1 MEVLKYNYKF
11 FHITPIEEW
20 GQCPFPLYF
29 VCFYTTPYFFGLTG
43 VTCWIFIP
51 HPGIKPLPPAGEAQG
66 LNHWTAR
73 EVPVSSTFE

>member
-11 FHITPIEEW
+11 FHVTPIEKW

-29 VCFYTTPYFFGLTG
+29 VCFYITPHH
-43 VTCWIFIP
+43 VTCGIFIP

-66 LNHWTAR
+66 HNHWTAQK
-73 EVPVSSTFE
+73 VPVSSTLE